1 MPKGCLAIAVFSA
14 FGAFALSAAAEDEF
28 DVKVSGRQVTVTAK
42 GDWHINPDY
51 PWKLVVTVASDRTT
65 TVPKSAFE
73 LAEKRASVASKTGGE
88 AVLKGAVCIQTREQN
103 ACRQFSKSVKLQ

>member
-1 MPKGCLAIAVFSA
+1 MAVAVFSA
-14 FGAFALSAAAEDEF
+14 LGAFAASAAAEDEF

-51 PWKLVVTVASDRTT
+51 PWKLVVKVAPDQTT

-73 LAEKRASVASKTGGE
+73 LAEKRASVAAKTGGE
-88 AVLKGAVCIQTREQN
+88 AVLKGAVCIQTHEQN
-103 ACRQFSKSVKLQ
+103 GCRQFSKSVQLK

>member
-1 MPKGCLAIAVFSA
+1 MRKRWLAVAVFSA
-14 FGAFALSAAAEDEF
+14 LGAFAVSAAAEDEF

-51 PWKLVVTVASDRTT
+51 PWKLVVQVARDQATT
-65 TVPKSAFE
+65 LPKSAFE
-73 LAEKRASVASKTGGE
+73 LAEKRATVASKTAGE

-103 ACRQFSKSVKLQ
+103 GCRQFSKSLKLE